1 MSLSLSLFLQLLVA
15 ASLANRISPT
25 SSRSEAMLLRAKE
38 EISLF
43 RLLRHGELGNRLQ
56 SGHRYVS
63 GFGVGRTTGSWDIQI
78 FVGLAL
84 RLAPFLTNRS
94 IACVP
99 SRTCSTK
106 PPQPLGRPH
115 VQPSRRFSRVQHVCG
130 LCFEDLQSPIALFA
144 VLGLS
149 IRGLLQSRTRCD
161 PPWRRLEAI
170 ATNGTRSCQWS
181 KVRYDRG
188 SWHY

>member
-1 MSLSLSLFLQLLVA
+1 MSLSLSLSLFLQLLVA

-84 RLAPFLTNRS
+84 RLALRLAPFLTNRS

-106 PPQPLGRPH
+106 PPQPLG
-115 VQPSRRFSRVQHVCG
+115 
-130 LCFEDLQSPIALFA
+130 
-144 VLGLS
+144 
-149 IRGLLQSRTRCD
+149 
-161 PPWRRLEAI
+161 
-170 ATNGTRSCQWS
+170 
-181 KVRYDRG
+181 
-188 SWHY
+188 